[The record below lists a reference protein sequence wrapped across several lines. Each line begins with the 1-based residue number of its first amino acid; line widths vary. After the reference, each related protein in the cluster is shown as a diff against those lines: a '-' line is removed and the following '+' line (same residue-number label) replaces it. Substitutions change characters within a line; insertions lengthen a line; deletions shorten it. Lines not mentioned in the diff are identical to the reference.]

1 MAKPKMEFDKDYIYN
16 LIMPSV
22 PPANASEAPAA
33 AADMPASSPE
43 AVPAPSAEEDE
54 DNPISD
60 LRSRLFSR
68 KNNGVA
74 IPAVKR
80 EYAVVNIMELLV
92 SDRLDS
98 AFSKFHCCQ
107 CDKCRKD
114 AVAAA
119 LNLLRPE
126 YVVAEADEIDALRRE
141 HSTKEVSAAL
151 VKAILQVRA
160 HPRH

>member
-1 MAKPKMEFDKDYIYN
+1 MHLKHPRQLRIC
-16 LIMPSV
+16 
-22 PPANASEAPAA
+22 PP
-33 AADMPASSPE
+33 SSPE
-43 AVPAPSAEEDE
+43 AITRPSAEEDE

-107 CDKCRKD
+107 VRQMPQGCGGRRTQPFTAGICR
-114 AVAAA
+114 
-119 LNLLRPE
+119 
-126 YVVAEADEIDALRRE
+126 
-141 HSTKEVSAAL
+141 S
-151 VKAILQVRA
+151 
-160 HPRH
+160 

>member
-1 MAKPKMEFDKDYIYN
+1 MAKPKTEFDKDYIYN
-16 LIMPSV
+16 LIMPS
-22 PPANASEAPAA
+22 ASLDDASEPPTISV
-33 AADMPASSPE
+33 DTPASSPE
-43 AVPAPSAEEDE
+43 TAAAPSAEEDE
-54 DNPISD
+54 ASPISD

-68 KNNGVA
+68 KSGGVA

-98 AFSKFHCCQ
+98 VFSKFNCCQ

-119 LNLLRPE
+119 LNLLPPE
-126 YVVAEADEIDALRRE
+126 YVVAEVDEIDALRYK

>member
-1 MAKPKMEFDKDYIYN
+1 MEFDKDYIYN
-16 LIMPSV
+16 LIMPS
-22 PPANASEAPAA
+22 APAA
-33 AADMPASSPE
+33 DTTDLAAP
-43 AVPAPSAEEDE
+43 AVPADTPAPLPDISTAPPAEEDE
-54 DNPISD
+54 DNPITD
-60 LRSRLFSR
+60 LRNRLFSR
-68 KNNGVA
+68 KSSGVA

-80 EYAVVNIMELLV
+80 EYAVVNMMELLV
-92 SDRLDS
+92 SERLDS
-98 AFSKFHCCQ
+98 AFSKFNCCQ

-119 LNLLRPE
+119 LNLLPPE
-126 YVVAEADEIDALRRE
+126 YVVAEIDEIDALLHE